1 MPGLLVED
9 FHPASFSL
17 RCRYGENRPVHGG
30 LEGILSA
37 GYACYAELL
46 RALDKY
52 TDDLM
57 ALPADL
63 WGNPYFSGLDAVAL
77 HGMIAD
83 RRPARCIEIG
93 SGYSTR
99 FAAASIKK
107 HSPSTQ
113 LIAVDPQPRTD
124 VEPLCACI
132 HRISLQDIDLHV
144 FDQLMPGDVLFLDGS
159 HRVIQNS
166 DVVVFFL
173 DILHSLAPGVLVHL
187 HDIYWPNDY
196 QTSWINRM
204 YSEQYMVGA
213 VLLHAPEAF
222 RILLPNAYIQ
232 QKPDLVGVLGRLWT
246 EGAPHGRLPLGG
258 SFWFTKAR

>member
-17 RCRYGENRPVHGG
+17 RCRYGEDRPVHGG
-30 LEGILSA
+30 LERILSA
-37 GYACYAELL
+37 GHGRYAELL
-46 RALDKY
+46 RSLDRY
-52 TDDLM
+52 TGDLM
-57 ALPADL
+57 ALPRDL
-63 WGNPYFSGLDAVAL
+63 WSNEYFSGLDAVAL
-77 HGMIAD
+77 YGMIAD
-83 RRPARCIEIG
+83 RRPGRCIEIG
-93 SGYSTR
+93 SGYSTH
-99 FAAASIKK
+99 FAAAAIRK

-124 VEPLCACI
+124 VEELCACI

-173 DILHSLAPGVLVHL
+173 DILPSLPPGVFVHL
-187 HDIYWPNDY
+187 HDIFWPNDY

-204 YSEQYMVGA
+204 YSEQYMLGA
-213 VLLHAPEAF
+213 VLLHASESF
-222 RILLPNAYIQ
+222 RVLLPNAYIQ
-232 QKPDLVGVLGRLWT
+232 QKSDLVGVLARLWM
-246 EGAPHGRLPLGG
+246 EGAPIGMRPLGG
-258 SFWFTKAR
+258 SFWFTKTR